1 MQPQFSHAA
10 SIFPVED
17 PLATAK
23 FYQQKLGFDI
33 TFTWGEPPDY
43 VVTNREHAV
52 NIHFVKKQDDFRPSQ
67 QHVSQYIF
75 VHEVDKLYQELV
87 ESGVEILRPVKTQE
101 WGMREFDI
109 LDPNG
114 FMLCFGTHVDHQ

>member
-1 MQPQFSHAA
+1 MRPQFSHAA

-23 FYQQKLGFDI
+23 FYQQNLGFDI

-43 VVTNREHAV
+43 VVTNREQAV
-52 NIHFVKKQDDFRPSQ
+52 NIHFVKKQDGFQPSQ

-75 VHEVDKLYQELV
+75 VHDVDRLYQELV
-87 ESGVEILRPVKTQE
+87 DSEVEILQPLKTQE

-109 LDPNG
+109 RDPNG
-114 FMLCFGTHVDHQ
+114 FILCFGTHVDH

>member
-43 VVTNREHAV
+43 VVTNREQAV
-52 NIHFVKKQDDFRPSQ
+52 NIHFVKKQDDFRPSK

-75 VHEVDKLYQELV
+75 VHELDKLFQELV
-87 ESGVEILRPVKTQE
+87 ETGVEILQPVKTQE
-101 WGMREFDI
+101 WGMREFNI

-114 FMLCFGTHVDHQ
+114 FMLCFGTHVAHQ